1 MRFAS
6 KVAELRRQR
15 KWSQE
20 KLAQKI
26 NVSREVVA
34 DWESGAKFPTKDQME
49 LLAAALK
56 THVKTLVA
64 EDEELM
70 LQVIEG
76 TEKRET
82 TVMAVLSVV
91 TLASAGVLVTLSS
104 SGSPYTQVAIR
115 VAEVVLLVAFV
126 AIMVL
131 RRGPAAMRARAF
143 RDALEEAAGSEVS
156 FLTKRAGRST
166 RVVVMQFVLA
176 AVIALTLIAV
186 LGVMMPESN
195 LPWVRLI

>member
-1 MRFAS
+1 MKFAS
-6 KVAELRRQR
+6 KVAELRHQR

-26 NVSREVVA
+26 GVSREVVA
-34 DWESGAKFPTKDQME
+34 DWESGAEFPTKDQME

-64 EDEELM
+64 EDEEFM

-76 TEKRET
+76 TEKQET
-82 TVMAVLSVV
+82 VVMAALSVV
-91 TLASAGVLVTLSS
+91 TLASAAVLVTLSG
-104 SGSPYTQVAIR
+104 SGSPHTQIAVR
-115 VAEVVLLVAFV
+115 VTEVMLLVVFV

-156 FLTKRAGRST
+156 FLTKRAGKST
-166 RVVVMQFVLA
+166 GVVIMQFVLA

>member
-1 MRFAS
+1 MRFAA
-6 KVAELRRQR
+6 KVAELRHQR

-26 NVSREVVA
+26 GVSREMVA
-34 DWESGAKFPTKDQME
+34 DWESGSEFPTKDQME

-82 TVMAVLSVV
+82 TVMAALSVV
-91 TLASAGVLVTLSS
+91 TLASAAVLVTLSS
-104 SGSPYTQVAIR
+104 SGSPHTQVAIR
-115 VAEVVLLVAFV
+115 VTEAVLLVAFV

-143 RDALEEAAGSEVS
+143 RDALEEAAGSETS
-156 FLTKRAGRST
+156 FLAKRAGKST
-166 RVVVMQFVLA
+166 AVVVMQFVLA
-176 AVIALTLIAV
+176 AVIAFTLIAV